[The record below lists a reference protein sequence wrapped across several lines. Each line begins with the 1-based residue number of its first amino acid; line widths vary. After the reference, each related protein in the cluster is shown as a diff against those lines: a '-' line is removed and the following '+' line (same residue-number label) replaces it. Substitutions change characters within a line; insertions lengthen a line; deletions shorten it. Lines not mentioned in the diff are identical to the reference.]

1 MTASI
6 HAHRTRSTRV
16 ERHFTVSVF
25 TESQDGVLNRL
36 VDTLSKRR
44 LRIESL
50 TSCECEVAGVYRHT
64 IVLAATDDQIRKVVK
79 QIEKNVDALK
89 AFYHADNETVHQEI
103 ALYKLPIEAMLE
115 GDCLENIV
123 RRFQARILALE
134 SDYVVI
140 EKTGHEDETR
150 ELLDKLEP
158 FGVMEFARSGRVA
171 ITKPTR
177 TLLSYLD
184 KSIQTT
190 NNKGDEN

>member
-1 MTASI
+1 M
-6 HAHRTRSTRV
+6 
-16 ERHFTVSVF
+16 
-25 TESQDGVLNRL
+25 
-36 VDTLSKRR
+36 
-44 LRIESL
+44 
-50 TSCECEVAGVYRHT
+50 
-64 IVLAATDDQIRKVVK
+64 
-79 QIEKNVDALK
+79 
-89 AFYHADNETVHQEI
+89 HQEI

>member
-44 LRIESL
+44 LRIENL

-79 QIEKNVDALK
+79 
-89 AFYHADNETVHQEI
+89 
-103 ALYKLPIEAMLE
+103 
-115 GDCLENIV
+115 
-123 RRFQARILALE
+123 
-134 SDYVVI
+134 
-140 EKTGHEDETR
+140 
-150 ELLDKLEP
+150 
-158 FGVMEFARSGRVA
+158 
-171 ITKPTR
+171 
-177 TLLSYLD
+177 
-184 KSIQTT
+184 
-190 NNKGDEN
+190 

>member
-1 MTASI
+1 M
-6 HAHRTRSTRV
+6 
-16 ERHFTVSVF
+16 SVF

-50 TSCECEVAGVYRHT
+50 ASCECEVAGVYRHT

-79 QIEKNVDALK
+79 QIEKNVDVLK

-134 SDYVVI
+134 PDYVVI
-140 EKTGHEDETR
+140 EKTGNEDDTR
-150 ELLDKLEP
+150 ELLDRLEP

-184 KSIQTT
+184 KSNQTT